1 MGFGQVVAGPLV
13 RTSYRAAEAYASGRL
28 KPRPRVR
35 LEVLPGLT
43 PYDQAHARQLELAAL
58 RRAGKAPH
66 TLLLLEHPPVI
77 TLGRNAPAAGV
88 LAPPALL
95 DRLGVPVRR
104 IERGGQ
110 ATLHAPGQ
118 LVAYPI
124 LRLPDLK
131 LSVTR
136 YVHGLEEIMIRTA
149 AAFGVEAARRP
160 GVVGIFA
167 GQGKLGAIGVRV
179 AGGVAFHGLAFNVS
193 TDLSLF
199 RLIVPC
205 GMAETPAVSLAS
217 LTGRAPE
224 MAEVQ
229 KVMTGLFEEVMGVEV
244 E

>member
-1 MGFGQVVAGPLV
+1 MCSSAL
-13 RTSYRAAEAYASGRL
+13 
-28 KPRPRVR
+28 RPRVR
-35 LEVLPGLT
+35 LELLPGLT

-58 RRAGKAPH
+58 RRAGKAPD